1 MASVDFGPG
10 HGRLL
15 EDHVGELTV
24 TVDRSSPVPLY
35 YQVAQQF
42 EHAIRSGT
50 LLPGTRLDN
59 EIQLAERLG
68 LSRPTVRQAIGYLV
82 DQGLIVRKRGVG
94 TQVVHS
100 QVRRPLEL
108 TSLYD
113 DLSTA
118 GAEPTTKVRVL
129 GNRDADDDVAAALE
143 IPVGTPVVH
152 LERIRYADGEP
163 LALMTNV
170 LPAGLVDLTEEHLEH
185 SGLYQLFRD
194 HGIHLHLAKQRV
206 GARGATADEARHLD
220 EPAGAALL
228 TMSRVA
234 YDTAGRP
241 VEYGSH
247 VYRASRYTFEL
258 TLVER

>member
-1 MASVDFGPG
+1 MS
-10 HGRLL
+10 
-15 EDHVGELTV
+15 ELTV

-42 EHAIRSGT
+42 ERAIRSGM
-50 LLPGTRLDN
+50 LQPGTRLDN
-59 EIQLAERLG
+59 EIELAGRLG
-68 LSRPTVRQAIGYLV
+68 LSRPTIRQAIGYLV

-113 DLSTA
+113 DLA
-118 GAEPTTKVRVL
+118 GAEAAPTTTVRAL
-129 GNRDADDDVAAALE
+129 GEQDADEEVAAALE
-143 IPVGTPVVH
+143 VPVGTPVVH
-152 LERIRYADGEP
+152 VQRIRFAAGEP
-163 LALMTNV
+163 LALMTNF
-170 LPAGLVDLTEEHLEH
+170 LPVGLLELSEASLQQ

-206 GARGATADEARHLD
+206 GARTATAGEARDLD
-220 EPAGAALL
+220 ERRGAALL

-234 YDTAGRP
+234 YDTTGRP
-241 VEYGSH
+241 VEYGTH
-247 VYRASRYTFEL
+247 LYRSSRYSFEL

>member
-1 MASVDFGPG
+1 M
-10 HGRLL
+10 GR
-15 EDHVGELTV
+15 EVRVGELTV

-50 LLPGTRLDN
+50 LMPGTRLDN

-113 DLSTA
+113 DLVAT
-118 GAEPTTKVRVL
+118 GAEPTTRVRAL
-129 GNRDADDDVAAALE
+129 GGGEADDDVAAALE
-143 IPVGTPVVH
+143 IPAGTPVVH
-152 LERIRYADGEP
+152 VDRIRYAGGEP

-170 LPAGLVDLTEEHLEH
+170 LPAGLLDLTAERLEAA
-185 SGLYQLFRD
+185 GLYQLFRNR
-194 HGIHLHLAKQRV
+194 GIHLHLAKQRV
-206 GARGATADEARHLD
+206 GARGATADEGRDLD
-220 EPAGAALL
+220 ERTGAALL

-234 YDTAGRP
+234 YDTTGRP
-241 VEYGSH
+241 VEYGRH
-247 VYRASRYTFEL
+247 VYRASRYSFEL